1 MKVSL
6 PKYPDQYP
14 LMITIYIS
22 IAPYTW
28 YRVIEVRWYA
38 RTTGYRGKTTTRR
51 NVCDGQWMN
60 GTDGDVVNEGKT
72 KTWRVWRPENIPGA
86 SVFKV
91 PLSIFWFTSIPPPP
105 PRSIIS
111 IGTFVRTCEWVGGVS
126 RSRRGVGR
134 AVLLRP
140 RILRYT
146 ADWMTYLWSLTRD
159 NDTVYKNARVCV
171 HGNLHAE
178 TATGRRR
185 ITPYAYGDFVGGR
198 RQQYRLLPRG
208 VAARQGVVDRAD
220 YVEYLKV
227 WAFVR
232 SLGKRVSK
240 TYGNISNS
248 NNNNDND
255 KCVTIIH
262 CNIHSRRPSHQG

>member
-1 MKVSL
+1 M
-6 PKYPDQYP
+6 
-14 LMITIYIS
+14 
-22 IAPYTW
+22 
-28 YRVIEVRWYA
+28 RVL
-38 RTTGYRGKTTTRR
+38 RGIVEKRR
-51 NVCDGQWMN
+51 RVETCAM
-60 GTDGDVVNEGKT
+60 VNEWTERTVMWWTKGKR
-72 KTWRVWRPENIPGA
+72 KPDECDDQKISQERRFSKFLYRFSGLLPY
-86 SVFKV
+86 
-91 PLSIFWFTSIPPPP
+91 PPPP
-105 PRSIIS
+105 HRSIIS

-240 TYGNISNS
+240 TYGNISNN